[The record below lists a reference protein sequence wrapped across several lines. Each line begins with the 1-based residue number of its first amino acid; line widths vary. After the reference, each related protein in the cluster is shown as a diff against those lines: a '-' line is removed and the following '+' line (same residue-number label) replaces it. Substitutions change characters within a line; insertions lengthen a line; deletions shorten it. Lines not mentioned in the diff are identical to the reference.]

1 MSNNI
6 PITARISKG
15 LFGQKVSEPIL
26 NVGAAGVSGNNQTSN
41 APSPNKMMSSPAK
54 QTSAGDIITG
64 KNEPKNAVKV
74 KTVTKGKDTIVK
86 GKDTVVPGKKYV
98 PNENA
103 WWKSRTPEQKAAY
116 NKSKREE
123 IANDP
128 DYQDKV
134 VKGTDTVVKGK
145 DEEGEKTLMVM
156 NEGDALSTYGSRQAG
171 RDVLQSNRKSK
182 RADID
187 VAKAEAKL
195 GHSTDSKGN
204 KTTISDPKSHIKKA
218 KLEAKLQQAKNNK
231 TGLDSLS
238 ENARLKAAQSS
249 APGGKIK
256 GTQLDYNKEQ
266 TYSATQATAANAP
279 DRDANYKA
287 MVGEGASTTE
297 KKNPASDKNTIA
309 DAGSIA
315 TKEFKKPEV
324 STTSDVVELPG
335 KEEDSAVTK
344 KTNGFFNK
352 KSQMKMKYF
361 K

>member
-1 MSNNI
+1 
-6 PITARISKG
+6 
-15 LFGQKVSEPIL
+15 
-26 NVGAAGVSGNNQTSN
+26 
-41 APSPNKMMSSPAK
+41 
-54 QTSAGDIITG
+54 
-64 KNEPKNAVKV
+64 
-74 KTVTKGKDTIVK
+74 
-86 GKDTVVPGKKYV
+86 
-98 PNENA
+98 
-103 WWKSRTPEQKAAY
+103 
-116 NKSKREE
+116 
-123 IANDP
+123 
-128 DYQDKV
+128 
-134 VKGTDTVVKGK
+134 
-145 DEEGEKTLMVM
+145 M

-195 GHSTDSKGN
+195 GHSTDSEGN

-266 TYSATQATAANAP
+266 TYSATQATATNAP

-309 DAGSIA
+309 DAGSAA
-315 TKEFKKPEV
+315 TATATADNDNKERAALLKKE
-324 STTSDVVELPG
+324 
-335 KEEDSAVTK
+335 
-344 KTNGFFNK
+344 NGFFNK
-352 KSQMKMKYF
+352 KSPMKMKYF